1 MDILTLLTCCST
13 LTTSTSLRQLAII
26 AQAIFSMT
34 GRVTMRGISRWTSE
48 DGSYRTVQRFFAT
61 RLPWAELKI
70 KFFAAHLF
78 NADHEYIL
86 AGDETV
92 IGKAGRE
99 TFGVN
104 RFFSSLKGKVIRGLG
119 FMVLS
124 VVDTV
129 ERKSYPL
136 LVEQRIKEKSVKN
149 EAKKGKKKKRARQK
163 GRPCGSRNQDKREF
177 KPSSEMKQL
186 NEMVQILCQSL
197 RQFVT
202 VKYLTLDG
210 HFGNNQAVLLA
221 RQNELEL
228 ISKLRRDAVLFEKYE
243 GEQAKRGAKR
253 KYGKRLRYDL
263 LPVRHLQKSERE
275 GNEIINY
282 YAGEFWHKEFAE
294 KLKVVIIVKIDVA
307 KQKSGHAI
315 LFSSDLELEW
325 EKLVDYYRLR
335 FQIEFNF
342 RDAKQHFGLE
352 DFMNTTEEGVR
363 NASNLAFMMVL
374 LSGKLLKNSKE
385 KIVGINDLKAHYRG
399 AKYAHLIIKKV
410 LEKPEPILMKQ
421 IIEEV
426 SKLGSIYRTASAA
439 SSA

>member
-1 MDILTLLTCCST
+1 LFNFDEFDFVESISDYCPSYFDDDRATRAML
-13 LTTSTSLRQLAII
+13 
-26 AQAIFSMT
+26 
-34 GRVTMRGISRWTSE
+34 GISRRAE
-48 DGSYRTVQRFFAT
+48 KGGSYRTVQRFFAT
-61 RLPWAELKI
+61 PLPWAELKV
-70 KFFAAHLF
+70 KFFATHLF
-78 NADHEYIL
+78 KPDREYIL

-92 IGKAGRE
+92 IGKSGSE
-99 TFGVN
+99 TFGVS
-104 RFFSSLKGKVIRGLG
+104 RFFSSLRGKVIRGLG

-136 LVEQRIKEKSVKN
+136 VVGQRIKEKSV
-149 EAKKGKKKKRARQK
+149 EREPGKGKKKKRSKQK
-163 GRPCGSRNQDKREF
+163 GRPRGSRNRDKREF
-177 KPSSEMKQL
+177 KPSSELKQL
-186 NEMVQILCQSL
+186 NEMLKILLKSL
-197 RQFVT
+197 RQFVK
-202 VKYLTLDG
+202 VRYLTLDG

-243 GEQAKRGAKR
+243 GEQAGRGARR

-263 LPVRHLQKSERE
+263 PPLKYLQKSER
-275 GNEIINY
+275 GGDEIINY

-307 KQKSGHAI
+307 RQKLGHAI
-315 LFSSDLELEW
+315 LFSSDLELDW

-342 RDAKQHFGLE
+342 REAKQHFGLE
-352 DFMNTTEEGVR
+352 DFMNQTEEGVG

-374 LSGKLLKNSKE
+374 LSGKLQTNSQE
-385 KIVGINDLKAHYRG
+385 KIVGINDLKTHYRG
-399 AKYAHLIIKKV
+399 AKYAVLIIKKV
-410 LEKPEPILMKQ
+410 LPKPEPILIKQ

-426 SKLGSIYRTASAA
+426 SKLGSIYRTTSAT

>member
-13 LTTSTSLRQLAII
+13 LTTSTSLSQLAII
-26 AQAIFSMT
+26 AQAILTMT
-34 GRVTMRGISRWTSE
+34 GRVTMLGISRWAE
-48 DGSYRTVQRFFAT
+48 KGGSYRTVQRFFAT
-61 RLPWAELKI
+61 HLPWAELKI
-70 KFFAAHLF
+70 KFFATHLF
-78 NADHEYIL
+78 KPQREYIL

-92 IGKAGRE
+92 IGKSGSE

-104 RFFSSLKGKVIRGLG
+104 RFFSSLRGKVIRGLG
-119 FMVLS
+119 FIVLS

-136 LVEQRIKEKSVKN
+136 LVEQRIKEKSVEN
-149 EAKKGKKKKRARQK
+149 EPGKGRKKKRSKQK
-163 GRPCGSRNQDKREF
+163 GRPRGSRNRDKGEF
-177 KPSSEMKQL
+177 KPSSELKQL
-186 NEMVQILCQSL
+186 NEMLKILLKSL
-197 RQFVT
+197 RQFVK

-243 GEQAKRGAKR
+243 GEQAGRGARR

-263 LPVRHLQKSERE
+263 LPLKYLQKSEE
-275 GNEIINY
+275 AGNEIINY

-307 KQKSGHAI
+307 RQKLGHAI
-315 LFSSDLELEW
+315 LFSSDVELEW

-342 RDAKQHFGLE
+342 REAKQHFGLE
-352 DFMNTTEEGVR
+352 DFMNQTEEGVR

-374 LSGKLLKNSKE
+374 LSAKLLKNSKE
-385 KIVGINDLKAHYRG
+385 KIVGINDLKTHYRG
-399 AKYAHLIIKKV
+399 AKYAVLIIKKV
-410 LEKPEPILMKQ
+410 LPKPEPILIEQ

-426 SKLGSIYRTASAA
+426 SKLGSIYRTTSAT